1 MSEFSLDIKFG
12 TPLHTRI
19 CDAMNA
25 RYTFSSQRMSS
36 LHTKW
41 RRGEDL
47 FSAFAP
53 EKDADAA
60 RRAQRE
66 VGGKPQY
73 TTIVLPYTYAQLMSA
88 HSYWTTV
95 FLARDPIFQLA
106 GRHGETEAQVQA
118 MEALLAY
125 QVQVGEMMVP
135 FFFWLLDAG
144 KFGIGVMGDYWTEE
158 RHSISRFVEVEDT
171 FGDPLTG
178 ETIGLGTFKKKLVSQ
193 ERRGYYGNKLFNIR
207 PYDYFPDTRVP
218 LHSPQRG
225 EFWGHHSE
233 LGWHEIV
240 RLANAGEWVNA
251 DVLKKKRMGATWT
264 GREEGGRSVELP
276 NDQSGSTVYG
286 NADISETGPYGIV
299 TMEMDIVPR
308 DWGLSDVG
316 VPEKWVFSGGTYG
329 GGSAGATG
337 TTRNIEVVTQA
348 RPIGCDHGKFRVD
361 VIEMEPEPYALGSR
375 SLPQV
380 VESIQ
385 NTMDWL
391 INSHMYA
398 VRKTMNNRFLADP
411 SRVIMSDFADPNPQ
425 HGGAI
430 RARPAAYGSDLRTAL
445 QELPVTDLTR
455 AHMSDL
461 GAFDMFA
468 QKASGVN
475 EQLMGQVNS
484 GGRKTAQE
492 IRTSSTFGINRQ
504 KTICEFYSV
513 MGFTPMVQKLIANT
527 QQYYDASMKLR
538 LVGDLSREAGP
549 GFIQVDPESIT
560 GFYDFVPVDGTL
572 PIDRF
577 QMASLW
583 QQMFAQ
589 IARVPDVMMQYD
601 ISRIFAYVAQ
611 LMGLRNIN
619 RFKIVVAQ
627 PGQTPEQAAG
637 GNVVNLRD
645 PSMTPSPTLPGVG
658 RTG

>member
-1 MSEFSLDIKFG
+1 MSEFSLDIRFG
-12 TPLHTRI
+12 SPLHTRI
-19 CDAMNA
+19 VEAMNA
-25 RYTFSSQRMSS
+25 RYVFSAQRMTN
-36 LHTKW
+36 LHDKW
-41 RRGEDL
+41 RRAEDL
-47 FSAFAP
+47 FAAFAP
-53 EKDADAA
+53 EKEADAM
-60 RRAQRE
+60 RRFQRE
-66 VGGKPQY
+66 QSGKPQY

-106 GRHGETEAQVQA
+106 GRHGESEQQVMA

-135 FFFWLLDAG
+135 FFFWLLDGG
-144 KFGIGVMGDYWTEE
+144 KFGIGIMGDYWTEE
-158 RHSISRFVEVEDT
+158 KHSVSRYLEVPEE
-171 FGDPLTG
+171 FMGQP
-178 ETIGLGTFKKKLVSQ
+178 LGTTKKQLVTQ

-207 PYDYFPDTRVP
+207 PYDYYPDTRVP
-218 LHSPQRG
+218 LHAVQRG
-225 EFWGHHSE
+225 EFWAHHSE

-240 RLANAGEWVNA
+240 RKANAGEWVNA
-251 DVLKKKRMGATWT
+251 DILKKKRMGGTWT
-264 GREEGGRSVELP
+264 GRTEGGRSVELP
-276 NDQSGSTVYG
+276 NDQSGSQIWGT
-286 NADISETGPYGIV
+286 ADIADTGPYGIV
-299 TMEMDIVPR
+299 TMEIDLVPR

-316 VPEKWVFSGGTYG
+316 VPEKWVFSGGVFG
-329 GGSAGATG
+329 GAASPASASA
-337 TTRNIEVVTQA
+337 RHIEVITEA
-348 RPIGCDHGKFRVD
+348 RPIGCDHSKFRVD
-361 VIEMEPEPYALGSR
+361 IIEMEPEPYGLGSR
-375 SLPQV
+375 SLSQV
-380 VESIQ
+380 VEPIQ

-430 RARPAAYGSDLRTAL
+430 RARPAAYGSDLRTAI
-445 QELPVTDLTR
+445 QQLPVTDLT
-455 AHMSDL
+455 ANHMSNL
-461 GAFDMFA
+461 AAFDMFA
-468 QKASGVN
+468 QKASGIN

-492 IRTSSTFGINRQ
+492 IRASSTFGINRQ
-504 KTICEFYSV
+504 KTVCEFYSV
-513 MGFTPMVQKLIANT
+513 MGFTPMVQKLIANS
-527 QQYYDASMKLR
+527 QQYYDVAMKLKV
-538 LVGDLSREAGP
+538 VGDLAQEAGP
-549 GFIQVDPESIT
+549 GFIQVDPEKIA

-577 QMASLW
+577 QMGSLW

-589 IARVPDVMMQYD
+589 IARVPQVTMQYD

-619 RFKIVVAQ
+619 RFKVVVAQ
-627 PGQTPEQAAG
+627 PGQTPQQAAG

-645 PSMTPSPTLPGVG
+645 VTRTPEPGQTPG
-658 RTG
+658 MGTTG